1 MKRGFSLLE
10 LVISIVVM
18 GIVFLSIPTIIM
30 QNAKNNTSA
39 IIQQSVMDTK
49 TRMALILKAP
59 WGCVKDLSLI
69 GKPTPIFGS
78 STTDN
83 FYTRNSIP
91 ESNRR
96 TFSNKSGDDCLAST
110 ATSQGEK
117 SISSFSD
124 KDDSEGLKFT
134 VSSEIPTY
142 NRDNV
147 VSATMKTKVDKK
159 DMIGVTN
166 NNIKVI
172 EINTTA
178 HTIPDTNIVLRA
190 YSANIG
196 DSPIIQT
203 RSW

>member
-1 MKRGFSLLE
+1 
-10 LVISIVVM
+10 
-18 GIVFLSIPTIIM
+18 M

-59 WGCVKDLSLI
+59 WGCTNDTSFI
-69 GKPTPIFGS
+69 GKPTPIFNGNPA
-78 STTDN
+78 DN
-83 FYTRNSIP
+83 FYTKNGISDS
-91 ESNRR
+91 SNRR
-96 TFSNKSGDDCLAST
+96 TFLNKPGDDCLAL
-110 ATSQGEK
+110 EK
-117 SISSFSD
+117 SISWFN
-124 KDDSEGLKFT
+124 KKELEFT
-134 VSSEIPTY
+134 VNPESTTY
-142 NRDNV
+142 NRDNI
-147 VSATMKTKVDKK
+147 VSATMKTEINTK
-159 DMIGVTN
+159 DMTGATN

-178 HTIPDTNIVLRA
+178 HAGPDINIILRA

>member
-1 MKRGFSLLE
+1 MRRGFSLLE

-18 GIVFLSIPTIIM
+18 GIVFLSIPTIVM

-59 WGCVKDLSLI
+59 WGCENNTSLI
-69 GKPTPIFGS
+69 GNSTPIFNGNPA
-78 STTDN
+78 DN
-83 FYTRNSIP
+83 FYTKNSIST
-91 ESNRR
+91 SNRR
-96 TFSNKSGDDCLAST
+96 TFSNKSGDDCLALV
-110 ATSQGEK
+110 EK
-117 SISSFSD
+117 SISSF
-124 KDDSEGLKFT
+124 DSNKSLDFN
-134 VSSEIPTY
+134 VSSKTTTY

-159 DMIGVTN
+159 DMTGATN

-196 DSPIIQT
+196 DSPKIQT

>member
-1 MKRGFSLLE
+1 MRRGFSLLE

-59 WGCVKDLSLI
+59 WGCVNNTSLI
-69 GKPTPIFGS
+69 GKPTPIFSGDS
-78 STTDN
+78 ANN
-83 FYTRNSIP
+83 FYTKNSIS
-91 ESNRR
+91 ETNRR
-96 TFSNKSGDDCLAST
+96 AFSTESGDSCLAST
-110 ATSQGEK
+110 ATSPEEK

-124 KDDSEGLKFT
+124 KANSEGLKFT
-134 VSSEIPTY
+134 VNPESTTY

-147 VSATMKTKVDKK
+147 VSATMKTQVDKK
-159 DMIGVTN
+159 DMTGATN

-178 HTIPDTNIVLRA
+178 HAGPDINIILRA